1 MMIENRRGLFA
12 GGCLIALLAISDTAP
27 AQEEKDGLAALTLR
41 GFGTLGVARSTNGQ
55 AEVARDLLQPRA
67 ISDHWS
73 GKYDSNA
80 GVQLNYLASDTVEA
94 VVQAASRYI
103 ETKPENYTGIEE
115 AARAAGLLK

>member
-12 GGCLIALLAISDTAP
+12 GGCLIALLAISDAAP

-55 AEVARDLLQPRA
+55 AEVARDLLQPRG

-73 GKYDSNA
+73 GKYDSNSTTW
-80 GVQLNYLASDTVEA
+80 LAIPSRRSCRRP
-94 VVQAASRYI
+94 AATTTR
-103 ETKPENYTGIEE
+103 GI
-115 AARAAGLLK
+115 LLRN